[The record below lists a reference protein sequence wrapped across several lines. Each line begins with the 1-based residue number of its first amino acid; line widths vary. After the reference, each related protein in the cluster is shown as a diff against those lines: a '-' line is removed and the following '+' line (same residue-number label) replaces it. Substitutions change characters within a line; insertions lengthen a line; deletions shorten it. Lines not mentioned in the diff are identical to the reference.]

1 MFDGRKYQDEETF
14 EVDCSNISFP
24 TFPSHKWGWFI
35 INILQSLP
43 QLPPRGKQA

>member
-24 TFPSHKWGWFI
+24 FFPATSEDD
-35 INILQSLP
+35 L
-43 QLPPRGKQA
+43 